1 MKLMDF
7 VRKVVWGVLGWVW
20 LMITGLASI
29 GSWLGLPSGMTDRE
43 RVLAVVAI
51 ASALAAAM
59 LLYRCHQIYAQVR
72 APVTVRKIADGRHHY
87 LGLMLLILDRSNWVH
102 AEQILVL
109 IQTTDDFQTPIA
121 LLRVETF
128 TTAGF
133 PQCVVLRSLTNED
146 LKDYLS
152 DPSRW
157 ASMSVVPE
165 IKYRFLEDN
174 ADVE

>member
-1 MKLMDF
+1 MNF
-7 VRKVVWGVLGWVW
+7 IREVVWGVLGWVW

-29 GSWLGLPSGMTDRE
+29 ASWLGIPSGISDRE
-43 RVLAVVAI
+43 RVLVVVAL
-51 ASALAAAM
+51 ASALAAVM

-72 APVTVRKIADGRHHY
+72 APVTVRKIADGKHHY
-87 LGLMLLILDRSNWVH
+87 LGSMVLILDRSNWIH

-109 IQTTDDFQTPIA
+109 IQTTDDVQTPIA

-128 TTAGF
+128 TTKKF
-133 PQCVVLRSLTNED
+133 PQCVVLRSLTNEN

-165 IKYRFLEDN
+165 IRSRFLEDN